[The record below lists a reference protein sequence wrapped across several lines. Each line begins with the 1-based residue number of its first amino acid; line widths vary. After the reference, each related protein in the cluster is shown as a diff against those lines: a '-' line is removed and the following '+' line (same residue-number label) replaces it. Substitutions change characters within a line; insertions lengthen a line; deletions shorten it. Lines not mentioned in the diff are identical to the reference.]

1 MNLLISLLLLSIS
14 LVLGSSPSG
23 GYAPGIVQCP
33 INSNSN
39 SSSSSSRNTTFSFI
53 READSI
59 SDLEKQ
65 WIKQRQL
72 KVNKSLIE
80 FLKSANLSNF
90 NPQNFIDAKDYQG
103 IKPKLI
109 PW

>member
-1 MNLLISLLLLSIS
+1 MTFLLINLNIKIMNLLISLLLLSIS

-39 SSSSSSRNTTFSFI
+39 SSSSSSRNTTFHLS
-53 READSI
+53 EADSI

-65 WIKQRQL
+65 WIKQ
-72 KVNKSLIE
+72 KTIKS
-80 FLKSANLSNF
+80 
-90 NPQNFIDAKDYQG
+90 
-103 IKPKLI
+103 
-109 PW
+109 